1 MMILYLL
8 RDLSGFPTQSSVL
21 TFFSFLPLLFN
32 YSAIKIYHLSGEG
45 INLEIGIDIDRV
57 LYIKEI
63 TGKVLLY
70 STGIS
75 TQYSVMAYMRKEPNE
90 EWVDL
95 YVSFFGGSDGK
106 ESACNAGDLGSI
118 PGSKRYPEEGNGYP
132 LQYSWLENSMDREAW
147 QAIVHGVA
155 KSQTRL
161 SN

>member
-1 MMILYLL
+1 MILYLL

-32 YSAIKIYHLSGEG
+32 YSTIQIYHLSGEG
-45 INLEIGIDIDRV
+45 INWEIGIDIDRV
-57 LYIKEI
+57 LYIEEI

-70 STGIS
+70 STGNS

-90 EWVDL
+90 EWVYL

-155 KSQTRL
+155 KSQTQL